1 MNFGAKFGATKQES
15 ERLIKLAAKLQKE
28 KNNFEIAGFSFHVGS
43 GCTSVEGYQKCIEEC
58 GRLCQLA
65 QSVGFAPKIVDIG
78 GGFITAMAL
87 KHLKG
92 HEDLPDITFEQIADV
107 VEKTIKEVA
116 PIFGEGFHAIAEPG
130 RYFASDCIE
139 LITKVFGRRIMFEV
153 EEEPEDKKEDTEE
166 SLTESDLIQHNKKI
180 QQVKYYIGEGMYG
193 YFNNI
198 MFDHV
203 LPNMK
208 FYRGKEQIIDDARF
222 KSNVFGPTCD
232 SMDCVM
238 QD

>member
-1 MNFGAKFGATKQES
+1 M
-15 ERLIKLAAKLQKE
+15 IKLAAKLQKE

-78 GGFITAMAL
+78 GGFITEMAL

-92 HEDLPDITFEQIADV
+92 HEDLPDITFEQIAEV
-107 VEKTIKEVA
+107 VEKTLKAVA

-153 EEEPEDKKEDTEE
+153 EEEPEDKKEDAEE

-180 QQVKYYIGEGMYG
+180 Q
-193 YFNNI
+193 
-198 MFDHV
+198 
-203 LPNMK
+203 
-208 FYRGKEQIIDDARF
+208 
-222 KSNVFGPTCD
+222 
-232 SMDCVM
+232 
-238 QD
+238 